1 MRQLLVIITLLV
13 LAQGIFAQS
22 TYVPYNRDYYN
33 LVDRFG
39 VKYANDFEFFQN
51 TYKPL
56 RRSYIADLLL
66 IVNEDRENL
75 NSRDLFNLD
84 YLMNDNW
91 YWTNAASSDSEKNAW
106 DIFYVKKNDFYS
118 HTEKNFSIH
127 INPVFEFGGG
137 KDTDNDLALFT
148 NTRGI
153 EAHGTIDDKIGFYTF
168 LTETQTRLPQYVF
181 DYIRGVPH
189 AFPNEGFWKP
199 FGEDAWDLTHAR
211 GYITFNLTKSI
222 DVQTGYDKNFIG
234 NGFRS
239 MVLSDFSSPYLFLKI
254 NTRLGRFLYT
264 NLFAELTEDI
274 IFGNQD
280 PGDGNYPTK
289 FMAMHRLSVNF
300 SKNVEVGVFE
310 TIIARKADINYFNPI
325 IFYRAIEQQ
334 QGSPDN
340 INLGLDFKV
349 NIHNKYQVYGQA
361 IIDEFLIGAL
371 LEGNGDW
378 RNKFGIQLGAKY
390 FDAFKI
396 STLDLQAEY
405 NVSRPY
411 FYAYEDPA
419 LSYTNYRNPLSHPL
433 GANFNEIVLTA
444 RYQPVNKL
452 TLYSKIIRSNYGQ
465 DKNGLNYGGNLLLS
479 TDDRIGNTGNTI
491 GQGAETISTY
501 LEITGTYM
509 LKHNIFID
517 FRNTLRD
524 FNSEIDSRDLN
535 SFIST
540 ISLRWNIGKR
550 EHEF

>member
-1 MRQLLVIITLLV
+1 MI
-13 LAQGIFAQS
+13 AQGAFSQS
-22 TYVPYNRDYYN
+22 TYVPYNRDYYH
-33 LVDRFG
+33 LVERFG
-39 VKYANDFEFFQN
+39 VKYANDFDFFQN

-56 RRSYIADLLL
+56 RKSYISELLL
-66 IVNEDRENL
+66 KVNEDRENL
-75 NSRDLFNLD
+75 GTQDLFNLD

-91 YWTNAASSDSEKNAW
+91 YWTRAKTSDSEKNGW
-106 DIFYVKKNDFYS
+106 DLFYLKKNDFY
-118 HTEKNFSIH
+118 HYEVENFSIH

-137 KDTDNDLALFT
+137 KDTDNDLTLFT

-168 LTETQTRLPQYVF
+168 LTTTQTRLPQYVF
-181 DYIRGVPH
+181 DYVRGVPK
-189 AFPNEGFWKP
+189 AFPNEGYWKK
-199 FGEDAWDLTHAR
+199 FGNNAWDLTHAR

-264 NLFAELTEDI
+264 NIFAELTEDI
-274 IFGNQD
+274 LFANQD
-280 PGDGNYPTK
+280 PGDGDYPKK

-361 IIDEFLIGAL
+361 VIDEFLIGAITG
-371 LEGNGDW
+371 GNGDW

-405 NVSRPY
+405 NVARPY

-419 LSYTNYRNPLSHPL
+419 LSYTNYRNPLAHPL
-433 GANFNEIVLTA
+433 GANFNEIILTA
-444 RYQPVNKL
+444 RYQPINKL
-452 TLYSKIIRSNYGQ
+452 TLVSKIIRSNYGQ
-465 DKNGLNYGGNLLLS
+465 DKDGLNYGGNLLLS
-479 TDDRIGNTGNTI
+479 TNDI
-491 GQGAETISTY
+491 E
-501 LEITGTYM
+501 
-509 LKHNIFID
+509 
-517 FRNTLRD
+517 
-524 FNSEIDSRDLN
+524 
-535 SFIST
+535 
-540 ISLRWNIGKR
+540 
-550 EHEF
+550 